1 MAHLYDIDFEPFS
14 EELNVL
20 LEEVAVREH
29 LSAKVLD
36 AIHLFTVELYRR
48 NLITILNS
56 KVVVP
61 DEGHRF
67 N

>member
-1 MAHLYDIDFEPFS
+1 MAHLYDFDFEPFS

-20 LEEVAVREH
+20 LEEVAVKEH

-36 AIHLFTVELYRR
+36 TIHLFTVELYRR
-48 NLITILNS
+48 NLNTILGARA
-56 KVVVP
+56 VVP
-61 DEGHRF
+61 DEGHRL

>member
-20 LEEVAVREH
+20 LEEIAVREH

-36 AIHLFTVELYRR
+36 TIHLFTVELYRR
-48 NLITILNS
+48 NLNAILGS
-56 KVVVP
+56 RVVVP